1 MSFFD
6 WFKPKKTQQNE
17 DDSKLEQVHHED
29 GFESEAD
36 DEDSTL
42 VLAMPM
48 FCGEAYQLDRVI
60 EDLKNYWHCQIGEVT
75 GDETTA
81 TFDVD
86 GIMVALAIM
95 PAPIPQEELE
105 PLFEFSYLY
114 PNVTQEVPQHTQ
126 HAIVSVLG
134 AETKLEAYKLLTKLN
149 ASILRTTETAIGIYQ
164 GSATLLLPK
173 GLYCDFADFLQEES
187 LPVVLWIF
195 IGIIHHEQSRSLYTY
210 GLQEFGRMEMEII
223 ESPMLASDLH
233 DFMLPT
239 LAYLLDYDV
248 YLQDGETIGFSAE
261 HKIQIQ
267 QSEAVYL
274 DGESLKLIM

>member
-6 WFKPKKTQQNE
+6 WFKPKKSQQNE
-17 DDSKLEQVHHED
+17 DEHKLEQVVHEN
-29 GFESEAD
+29 ESTDETD
-36 DEDSTL
+36 DENSTL

-48 FCGEAYQLDRVI
+48 FCGEAYQLNRVI
-60 EDLKNYWHCQIGEVT
+60 DDLKNYWHCQIGDIS
-75 GDETTA
+75 GDESTA

-86 GIMVALAIM
+86 GVMVALAIM
-95 PAPIPQEELE
+95 PAPIPQAELK
-105 PLFEFSYLY
+105 PLFEYSYLY
-114 PNVTQEVPQHTQ
+114 PNVEQEVPQHTQ

-134 AETKLEAYKLLTKLN
+134 AETKLEAYKILTKLN
-149 ASILRTTETAIGIYQ
+149 ASVLRTTETAIGIYQ

-173 GLYCDFADFLQEES
+173 GLYCDFADFLLEDS

-210 GLQEFGRMEMEII
+210 GLKEFGRMEMEII

-233 DFMLPT
+233 DFILPT

-248 YLQDGETIGFSAE
+248 YLKDGETIGFSAE

>member
-6 WFKPKKTQQNE
+6 WFKPKKSQQNE
-17 DDSKLEQVHHED
+17 DEHKLEQVVHEN
-29 GFESEAD
+29 ESTDETD
-36 DEDSTL
+36 DENSTL

-48 FCGEAYQLDRVI
+48 FCGEAYQLNRVI
-60 EDLKNYWHCQIGEVT
+60 DDLKNYWHCQIGDIS
-75 GDETTA
+75 GDESTA

-86 GIMVALAIM
+86 GVMVALAIM
-95 PAPIPQEELE
+95 PAPIPQAELK
-105 PLFEFSYLY
+105 PLFEYSYLY
-114 PNVTQEVPQHTQ
+114 PNVEQEVPQHTQ

-134 AETKLEAYKLLTKLN
+134 AETKLEAYKILTKLN
-149 ASILRTTETAIGIYQ
+149 ASVLRTTETAIGIYQ

-173 GLYCDFADFLQEES
+173 GLYCDFADFLLEDS

-210 GLQEFGRMEMEII
+210 GLKEFGRMEMEII

-233 DFMLPT
+233 DFILPT

-248 YLQDGETIGFSAE
+248 YLKDGETIGFSEE

>member
-6 WFKPKKTQQNE
+6 WFKPKKSQQNE
-17 DDSKLEQVHHED
+17 DDNKLEQVHHED
-29 GFESEAD
+29 ELESEE

-48 FCGEAYQLDRVI
+48 FCGEAYQLSHVLD
-60 EDLKNYWHCQIGEVT
+60 DLKNHWHCQIGDIS
-75 GDETTA
+75 GDESTA

-86 GIMVALAIM
+86 GVMVALAIM

-114 PNVTQEVPQHTQ
+114 PNVEQEVLQHTQ

-134 AETKLEAYKLLTKLN
+134 AETKLEAYKILTKLN